1 MNPAAFHAADGSAYI
16 WFVDRILEMD
26 AKNPQVAA
34 RATTGFSTWRR
45 YDADRQDMIREQLE
59 RILAT
64 KDLSRDT
71 QEIADKLLK
80 D

>member
-1 MNPAAFHAADGSAYI
+1 
-16 WFVDRILEMD
+16 
-26 AKNPQVAA
+26 
-34 RATTGFSTWRR
+34 
-45 YDADRQDMIREQLE
+45 MIREQLE